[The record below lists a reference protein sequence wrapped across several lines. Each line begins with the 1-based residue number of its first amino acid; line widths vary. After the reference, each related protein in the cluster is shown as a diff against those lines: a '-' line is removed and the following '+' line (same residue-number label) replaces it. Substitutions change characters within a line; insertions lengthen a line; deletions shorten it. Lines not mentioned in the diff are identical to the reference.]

1 MCGICGYISKRTIS
15 QEQLSRMND
24 TMIRRGPNDAGA
36 EVFAASGGYTAGL
49 AQRRLSILDLSP
61 AGHQPMH
68 SAGGE
73 VTIVYNG
80 EIYNYQEIRREL
92 PDYPFRSSCDTEV
105 ILAAYLAW
113 GIDCV
118 RRFNGMFAF
127 ALYDHRSGE
136 LFLARDR
143 MGVKPLYY
151 WLEDAA
157 GEDTAQDSFGTAG
170 RTGIVF
176 ASELKPI
183 MACPGFERTIR
194 SDILARYLSQE
205 YIAGPETVFKD
216 VYKLE
221 PGTILRF
228 KDGILTKSVYW
239 NVFDVYRRMQES
251 PVTDYMEARQELKK
265 LLQLSVRRR
274 LIADVPLGCFLS
286 GGYDSSLVCA
296 LAQEELG
303 EVPLKTF
310 SIGFEDPA
318 YDESAYAEAVAR
330 HLGCDHTTL
339 RISEKD
345 MLELVSDLPL
355 HFDEPMADS
364 SEIPTM
370 LVSALAKQK
379 VSVALSG
386 DAGDE
391 FFCGYNIYEK
401 VEQARKLRL
410 LGAAAHGIGQLRI
423 GGKLLEE
430 HYPFRLRTIS
440 RNTDPKTWTQF
451 GEGKSGALAKRLV
464 KGSGLPVNYPVE
476 DQIPSKNWQVRRML
490 LDMATYLPDDILVK
504 VDRAGMKYSLENR
517 CPLLDKDVMEYS
529 FRIDHSFK
537 YHRGIRKYI
546 LKDIV
551 YDYIPKELMDRP
563 KKGFSVPLSDWLR
576 GPLRGQLLDYADRD
590 FLFRQGLFAP
600 EELETMLAGF
610 LRTGDAGSGTGANYS
625 GILWSFFVFQQWYDC
640 YIGSNT

>member
-239 NVFDVYRRMQES
+239 NVFDIFRRMQES

-265 LLQLSVRRR
+265 LLQLSVR
-274 LIADVPLGCFLS
+274 
-286 GGYDSSLVCA
+286 
-296 LAQEELG
+296 Q
-303 EVPLKTF
+303 
-310 SIGFEDPA
+310 DPA

-537 YHRGIRKYI
+537 YHKGIRKYI

>member
-464 KGSGLPVNYPVE
+464 KGSGLGRCAGCCWIW
-476 DQIPSKNWQVRRML
+476 QRIFRTISSSKS
-490 LDMATYLPDDILVK
+490 T
-504 VDRAGMKYSLENR
+504 
-517 CPLLDKDVMEYS
+517 
-529 FRIDHSFK
+529 
-537 YHRGIRKYI
+537 
-546 LKDIV
+546 
-551 YDYIPKELMDRP
+551 
-563 KKGFSVPLSDWLR
+563 
-576 GPLRGQLLDYADRD
+576 
-590 FLFRQGLFAP
+590 AP
-600 EELETMLAGF
+600 A
-610 LRTGDAGSGTGANYS
+610 
-625 GILWSFFVFQQWYDC
+625 
-640 YIGSNT
+640 

>member
-24 TMIRRGPNDAGA
+24 TMIRRGPNDTGA

-401 VEQARKLRL
+401 VEQARKLR
-410 LGAAAHGIGQLRI
+410 
-423 GGKLLEE
+423 
-430 HYPFRLRTIS
+430 YPFRLRTIS

-537 YHRGIRKYI
+537 YHKGIRKYI